1 MIEFARKSSA
11 EASTI
16 SEVRDRLA
24 EPLSRVEE
32 ELMVLFQEDNLLLN
46 KVYNPLRKNAGKRLR
61 PILLLLAAECFT
73 SELNRVTNIAAG
85 AELVHTATLVHDDV
99 VDRSTMRRGTATLN
113 STWGNKVAVLVGDSL
128 FTKGLDVLIEER
140 NYRLLK
146 SVTTMF
152 TEMGNGEIL
161 QILNYFNPDVTFT
174 EYIERIKRKTAL
186 FMAFCCEAGA
196 VLGAA
201 TEEEI
206 QALQKYGLNVGLA
219 FQIADDLLDFVG
231 TEAEVGKPVGSDL
244 REGNV
249 TLPVIHA
256 LQTDSGPQIRE
267 LIKADEITAEDVGV
281 IVTLLEKEHSL
292 EYAFSIAEN
301 YVEEAIAFLDVIPES
316 RAKQDLIKIAWY
328 TLHRQN

>member
-1 MIEFARKSSA
+1 MIEFARNSA
-11 EASTI
+11 DASTI

-24 EPLSRVEE
+24 EPLSHVEE
-32 ELMVLFQEDNLLLN
+32 ELMVLFQEEDLLLN
-46 KVYNPLRKNAGKRLR
+46 KVYNPLRKNTGKRLR
-61 PILLLLAAECFT
+61 PILLLLAAECFIG
-73 SELNRVTNIAAG
+73 ELDRVIKIAAG
-85 AELVHTATLVHDDV
+85 AELVHTATLIHDDV

-196 VLGAA
+196 VLGEAS
-201 TEEEI
+201 EEEV
-206 QALQKYGLNVGLA
+206 QALQNYGLNIGLA

-256 LQTDSGPQIRE
+256 LQTESGPQIRKIIE
-267 LIKADEITAEDVGV
+267 ADEITAEDIGV
-281 IVTLLEKEHSL
+281 VVTLLEKERSL

-301 YVEEAIAFLDVIPES
+301 YVEEAIAYLDIIPES

-328 TLHRQN
+328 TLHRQY